1 MLAGLQTVPET
12 DEDWDR
18 FAYWNWD
25 ANNQIR
31 QAILAQKNIRLQ
43 EYQLQ
48 PIDFDDIDFW
58 LSANAQ
64 AHIDF
69 TNALGQQSS
78 DLAHVNLKDP
88 NAVKNWIWLN
98 FQELFNACQAL
109 RIGP

>member
-1 MLAGLQTVPET
+1 VEGLMLAGLQTVPET

-48 PIDFDDIDFW
+48 PIDFDHIDFW
-58 LSANAQ
+58 LNANAK
-64 AHIDF
+64 A
-69 TNALGQQSS
+69 
-78 DLAHVNLKDP
+78 VNG
-88 NAVKNWIWLN
+88 WIFLN
-98 FQELFNACQAL
+98 FQELFNACQTL